1 MALLDACYPFAHKAG
16 LLTDEAVGLK
26 GSEPTQGTCACAVLL
41 LPGALGS
48 AVNLCG
54 VRPLAEL
61 PVLSVKM
68 CEEFNR
74 DQDTERVSMNVAGL
88 MQISDGESFEQWR
101 TFSLPRC
108 LEIGNLPYLR
118 QRPSRRSQRMLESV
132 KQTFGWVFHAWQVE
146 TLRSYEWRLVQ
157 ESGLYTHGAW
167 FQLKGAL
174 GRLGRAYD
182 LNALATSESSEVP
195 YARLCFAA
203 GPGPI
208 KSVDNDVQ
216 LVAFGQALIGCPGTS
231 YPFSGELKR
240 PITTMHRQA
249 LGLVMLYSAP
259 SLVPKAS
266 GALDTGLWSPL
277 RSKRKQLPFGRSLC
291 YLKST
296 TPQRPLLVPEVTSH
310 VLGPRGMVF
319 DSEAWLEDVQQKIPD
334 KEAKIVIGCA
344 AGVRSKAA
352 ARVLEAAG
360 YLNVQE
366 LDDGFNGWAASGHP
380 VGPLAK

>member
-61 PVLSVKM
+61 PVFDADLRRGIIRTVEDLLAAAVPGDRKPSISAAEAIQEIAK
-68 CEEFNR
+68 
-74 DQDTERVSMNVAGL
+74 DAGVREADL
-88 MQISDGESFEQWR
+88 WVG
-101 TFSLPRC
+101 LPRVASRDSAQ
-108 LEIGNLPYLR
+108 LR
-118 QRPSRRSQRMLESV
+118 VAPGAGEWALYPWGLVSV
-132 KQTFGWVFHAWQVE
+132 EGSLLLQANPRAEGVCHKTID
-146 TLRSYEWRLVQ
+146 R
-157 ESGLYTHGAW
+157 
-167 FQLKGAL
+167 AL